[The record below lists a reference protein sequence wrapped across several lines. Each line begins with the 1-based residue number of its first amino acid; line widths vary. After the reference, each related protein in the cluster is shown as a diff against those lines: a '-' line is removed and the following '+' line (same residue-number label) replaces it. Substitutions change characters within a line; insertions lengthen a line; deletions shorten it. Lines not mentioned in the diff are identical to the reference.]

1 MRKIF
6 KNIKIVFP
14 IIFVLFFNWS
24 CEKDDVIKSP
34 SAPGLIE
41 PSNNS
46 VVNRKTIEFSWSSDD
61 LESVRY
67 TLMLSKDSISWHS
80 VAAGKLLFKEL
91 SSDVP
96 DTYDS
101 YYVFENEARYFWKVK
116 SEKYNEEEHSII
128 EEAGASF
135 SETFSFY
142 TGPTNVKN
150 LDVVSGYE
158 NVILSWENTE
168 NIEYVE
174 ITFDPIVNGINQP
187 IKVEKGINE
196 YQIKELE
203 NGVLY
208 SFYIKAFN
216 KLNHPSEN
224 DTIKALPLD
233 PTQVHDPDFN
243 IYNITRIGDQTWL
256 RENLR
261 TTKWQDGTLM
271 EAFSG
276 RKYYRIGSQSDIYG
290 LYYDIGYAYG
300 EYSED
305 KNPCP
310 CGYHVPTDQELREL
324 EFFLGMPEDEID
336 VACNLSSFYRG
347 EELEIGNM
355 LKSTSGW
362 LDYEGADGN
371 GNDLFMFNLLPAGW
385 IDIAEEKGVGKY
397 VALVT
402 ATGSGDIYRY
412 RSFSNSSSGI
422 GYCQTSEYHPI
433 RCIKDK

>member
-6 KNIKIVFP
+6 KVNIAALA
-14 IIFVLFFNWS
+14 IFFMLFFYCS
-24 CEKDDVIKSP
+24 CEKEDVIKAP
-34 SAPGLIE
+34 SAPSLLE

-46 VVNRKTIEFSWSSDD
+46 VVNRKTIEFSWSSND

-67 TLMLSKDSISWHS
+67 TLMVSKDSISWHS
-80 VAAGKLLFKEL
+80 IGAGKLLFQEL

-101 YYVFENEARYFWKVK
+101 YYVFDNEARYFWKVK
-116 SEKYNEEEHSII
+116 SEKYDEEEHSII
-128 EEAGASF
+128 EEAGESF

-174 ITFDPIVNGINQP
+174 ITFDPIVNGISQP

-233 PTQVHDPDFN
+233 PTQVHDIDFN
-243 IYNITRIGDQTWL
+243 IYNITKIGDQTWL

-261 TTKWQDGTLM
+261 TTRYNDGSIFQWGQYGA
-271 EAFSG
+271 EIKPDAISG
-276 RKYYRIGSQSDIYG
+276 SESDKYGFYYYWFIASGS
-290 LYYDIGYAYG
+290 
-300 EYSED
+300 YSYD
-305 KNPCP
+305 KNVCP
-310 CGYHVPTDQELREL
+310 LGFHVPT
-324 EFFLGMPEDEID
+324 
-336 VACNLSSFYRG
+336 VSS
-347 EELEIGNM
+347 
-355 LKSTSGW
+355 
-362 LDYEGADGN
+362 
-371 GNDLFMFNLLPAGW
+371 
-385 IDIAEEKGVGKY
+385 
-397 VALVT
+397 
-402 ATGSGDIYRY
+402 
-412 RSFSNSSSGI
+412 
-422 GYCQTSEYHPI
+422 
-433 RCIKDK
+433 